1 VKSYLS
7 SIRRI
12 LISDI
17 CFTFLAGTQ
26 ILLNIYYER
35 KILSILFGIIFIYYF
50 FSIVLLTLDLII
62 KDIRTMKVRIVE
74 IESEIIRVLKPNG
87 KKRRIRIIKSEIGRY
102 QIDQELELILTKRTG
117 QIIDVKLS

>member
-1 VKSYLS
+1 MKSYLS